1 MNEILTNDYLNDLKK
16 IKETIRD
23 NQNKAMVIVNS
34 AMIMTYYEIGTI
46 INKRKTWGSKYIQK
60 LSEDLK
66 EYGKGYSYEN
76 LCRMVKFSKE
86 FNMNEIMSQPAT
98 QIPWFTI
105 IIIMSKSKSHE
116 EILWYINETYK
127 NGWSRSTV
135 LKQFEA
141 KAYERSLIEPNT
153 TPSVKDDDRIE
164 GLFKDTYVLSFLSE
178 ESTKKE
184 IDLKNALLD
193 NVIEFLHELG
203 PGFALIDKEYKLI
216 APNGK
221 TSFIDLLMY
230 HTKLHCYIVIELKI
244 GEFEPSDLGQLMY
257 YVGALDELEKTDR
270 DDETIGLLLCKSADS
285 FTAKTTLKS
294 ASAKIGISKYKI
306 LKDISNYLED
316 KLNIDKK

>member
-1 MNEILTNDYLNDLKK
+1 MEILNNDYLNDLKK
-16 IKETIRD
+16 IKETIRS

-66 EYGKGYSYEN
+66 EYGKGYSFEN
-76 LCRMVKFSKE
+76 LRKMAQFSSNFAKE
-86 FNMNEIMSQPAT
+86 EIWLQPVT
-98 QIPWFTI
+98 KIPWGTLVTVI
-105 IIIMSKSKSHE
+105 LTKSKSHE
-116 EILWYINETYK
+116 EMLWYINQTYK
-127 NGWSRSTV
+127 NGWSRSIV
-135 LKQFEA
+135 LKQFEV
-141 KAYERSLIEPNT
+141 KAYERNLIEPT
-153 TPSVKDDDRIE
+153 ITPSVKEDDRIE
-164 GLFKDTYVLSFLSE
+164 GLFKDTYALSFLTKE
-178 ESTKKE
+178 NTKKE

-203 PGFALIDKEYKLI
+203 PGFALIDKEYKLV

-244 GEFEPSDLGQLMY
+244 GEFDPQDLGQLMY

-285 FTAKTTLKS
+285 FTAKTTLKR

-306 LKDISNYLED
+306 LEDISNYLES
-316 KLNIDKK
+316 KLNIDSK

>member
-1 MNEILTNDYLNDLKK
+1 MEILNNYYLNDLKK
-16 IKETIRD
+16 IKETIRS

-34 AMIMTYYEIGTI
+34 AMIMTYYEIGVI
-46 INKRKTWGSKYIQK
+46 ISKRKTWGSKYIQK

-66 EYGKGYSYEN
+66 EYGKGYSVRN
-76 LCRMVKFSKE
+76 LELMCKFVEKITPDE
-86 FNMNEIMSQPAT
+86 FTKQPVSQL
-98 QIPWFTI
+98 PWGTLIKI
-105 IIIMSKSKSHE
+105 IQKSKSHE
-116 EILWYINETYK
+116 EMIWYINETYK

-153 TPSVKDDDRIE
+153 TPSIKDDDRIE

-178 ESTKKE
+178 ENTKKE

-244 GEFEPSDLGQLMY
+244 GDFEPSDLGQLMY

-285 FTAKTTLKS
+285 FTAKTTLKN